1 MQLEVPGETPRYRL
15 LLAHRSGM
23 KKSQPRQAPVL
34 NSCPRGGFR

>member
-23 KKSQPRQAPVL
+23 KKVSHVRHL
-34 NSCPRGGFR
+34 S